1 MNASCLVLLGQALDE
16 VVEEVDAVIEIFD
29 ANAFV
34 FPVGAVVVDV
44 HKDPRYTIRRN
55 VADAKILA
63 VGGAGVHHRNYWQV
77 AVEFGANLFDLAHDL
92 RIEWRSGR
100 GNGIAYD

>member
-34 FPVGAVVVDV
+34 FPVLDDHGALCGILSKSDFIKDIPRQLILVD
-44 HKDPRYTIRRN
+44 HNELDQ
-55 VADAKILA
+55 A
-63 VGGAGVHHRNYWQV
+63 VLNRLHTT
-77 AVEFGANLFDLAHDL
+77 L
-92 RIEWRSGR
+92 
-100 GNGIAYD
+100 